1 MKKENNERLDCIISM
16 LIEIATGNFS
26 YRIVRSNK
34 RDRIEAIAAGLN
46 MTAEELENSL
56 LHQCYINKD
65 ETYINKCY
73 LILLLD
79 KDDKI
84 MDISPEGSRL
94 IKRESSKLLGSP
106 LIHLLDETSRE
117 RWKSFRSS
125 LDVDTEI
132 DNHIRLEFITKH
144 NLLLTLMCNVIT
156 SPVSSE
162 LSESTIIIGSLIKME
177 EDEMLAHLEKVYLM
191 NNGNLHNGQTFKDN
205 GMLVSKNDIQ
215 MIRKFTDYLFDNLN
229 RPMESLID
237 LARSFGTN
245 EFKLKRLFKYVHG
258 QTIFRFVQ
266 NERLRMAELLI
277 KHDDQPIFKIAKISG
292 FKNLGHFSRIFKEK
306 YGESPINYRK
316 RFHIPSAK
324 LKTDRKTVK

>member
-1 MKKENNERLDCIISM
+1 MKKENNERLDSIISM
-16 LIEIATGNFS
+16 LIEIAKGNFY

-34 RDRIEAIAAGLN
+34 KDRIEAITAALN

-65 ETYINKCY
+65 ETYIHKCY

-84 MDISPEGSRL
+84 MDISPEGGQL
-94 IKRESSKLLGSP
+94 MKRESSKLLGSP
-106 LIHLLDETSRE
+106 FINLLDETSRE
-117 RWKSFRSS
+117 RWKFSRST
-125 LDVDTEI
+125 LDVDTKI
-132 DNHIRLEFITKH
+132 DNHIRLEFTTKN

-156 SPVSSE
+156 FPQSTE
-162 LSESTIIIGSLIKME
+162 LFEFTIIIGSLIEME
-177 EDEMLAHLEKVYLM
+177 DDEMLAHQEKVYLL
-191 NNGNLHNGQTFKDN
+191 NKGNLYKGQTLKDN
-205 GMLVSKNDIQ
+205 GMLVSRDDVLMVRRVTN
-215 MIRKFTDYLFDNLN
+215 YLFDNLH

-245 EFKLKRLFKYVHG
+245 EFKLKRAFKYVHG

-266 NERLRMAELLI
+266 NERLSMAEVLI
-277 KHDDQPIFKIAKISG
+277 KHDDQRIFKIAKISG
-292 FKNLGHFSRIFKEK
+292 FRNHGHFSRIFKEK

-316 RFHIPSAK
+316 RFRTPTYMIKASSTAEK
-324 LKTDRKTVK
+324 